1 MSGIKIT
8 KALYGSGSTTVD
20 VTKSVMS
27 HMRDGAINLVV
38 TPDALNVPDPAPGQ
52 QKTLDVSYVINNGK
66 QMNQSIKD
74 NELLMISAPP
84 ERLATGLQITKAEYG
99 YAGNWT
105 DVTDAIQ
112 NHVRDG
118 TIKIT
123 VGPKS
128 AGIPDPNPNKQ
139 KSLAVEYTV
148 NGSPNTVELV
158 DGKTLNIS
166 APPLDSADPTTPS
179 GYVKQLVG
187 IVFSNI
193 FVFLGMLLYTIS
205 MFTTADF
212 FDAIPI
218 YNNGSPVEGSTPKSF
233 LETIKEPFST
243 SQNRSRL
250 VFLGMG
256 AIPGIAYWGLPVYV
270 FWRRIFSNS
279 YTI

>member
-8 KALYGSGSTTVD
+8 KALYGTGSTTVD

-27 HMRDGAINLVV
+27 NIRDGNLSLVV
-38 TPDALNVPDPAPGQ
+38 TPDALNVTDPAPDQ
-52 QKTLDVSYVINNGK
+52 QKILDVAYTINDGK
-66 QMNQSIKD
+66 QMSQMVKD
-74 NELLMISAPP
+74 NEVLMISAPA
-84 ERLATGLQITKAEYG
+84 ERRATGLQITKAEYG
-99 YAGNWT
+99 YPGNWT

-123 VGPKS
+123 VGHKS
-128 AGIPDPNPNKQ
+128 AGIPDPNPSKQ
-139 KSLAVEYTV
+139 KSLAVEYTI

-166 APPLDSADPTTPS
+166 APPLDSVDPTTPS
-179 GYVKQLVG
+179 SYVSKLMS
-187 IVFSNI
+187 IT
-193 FVFLGMLLYTIS
+193 FLNLYRLALMFLYTIS
-205 MFTTADF
+205 IFTTADF

-218 YNNGSPVEGSTPKSF
+218 FTAGPQSAETTTNQFMKAFTTNEGKRRTGY
-233 LETIKEPFST
+233 LI
-243 SQNRSRL
+243 L
-250 VFLGMG
+250 G
-256 AIPGIAYWGLPVYV
+256 AILPGVAFWGLPVYV